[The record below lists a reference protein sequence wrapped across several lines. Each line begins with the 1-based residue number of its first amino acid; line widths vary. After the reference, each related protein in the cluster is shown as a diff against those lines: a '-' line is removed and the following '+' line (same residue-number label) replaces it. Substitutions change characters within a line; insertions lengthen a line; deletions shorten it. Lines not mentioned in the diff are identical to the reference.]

1 MARRNPLLKDAEE
14 KTDENIESLVR
25 ETYIQ
30 RARAQVF
37 AEIGVHLTEDQIINY
52 CLNHTLNSKIRQSKN

>member
-1 MARRNPLLKDAEE
+1 MPE
-14 KTDENIESLVR
+14 KTDEDLESLVR
-25 ETYIQ
+25 ETYIE

-52 CLNHTLNSKIRQSKN
+52 CLNHTINSKIRQSKN